1 MVVPLA
7 ETNETLEDILPHSS
21 SYSLASLGTGLESQL
36 PDSQVTFVI
45 TSPSCVGPRQT
56 RHLPW
61 LLTIFPPC
69 LVSTVRVYLHFQ
81 LDEIIY
87 TLEALPLILLL

>member
-21 SYSLASLGTGLESQL
+21 SHSLASLGTGLESQL

-45 TSPSCVGPRQT
+45 TSPSCVGSRQT
-56 RHLPW
+56 
-61 LLTIFPPC
+61 
-69 LVSTVRVYLHFQ
+69 
-81 LDEIIY
+81 
-87 TLEALPLILLL
+87 

>member
-1 MVVPLA
+1 MVVPLPEA
-7 ETNETLEDILPHSS
+7 NETLEDILPHSS
-21 SYSLASLGTGLESQL
+21 SHSSASLRTGLESQL

-45 TSPSCVGPRQT
+45 TSSSCVGPRQT
-56 RHLPW
+56 GHLHW
-61 LLTIFPPC
+61 LLTFFPPR